1 MMLTRA
7 GPTEDKMAI
16 ITKKDGSFTYSLD
29 TNTGKFKI
37 EQNVGKETHKTN
49 IDWTLPEENEKAWKA
64 ILGKIPTDQKGQW
77 IKGAGKTGESQE
89 AEKEEE
95 VEEEEDEDEDEAEEG
110 VWTKKSKLE
119 DFKAVPFVD
128 RILNPKNYP
137 NAYDVKVG
145 GGIETHNLTV
155 TKLRGGDWAVY
166 PTLQYRKNKLIY
178 RTIPEN
184 NNLIKFESETAAKDF
199 AEGSWENT
207 REGKTFLRWAGE
219 KEGNLS
225 ALQRLFGIDP
235 KVIPSKKEEVKKDEV
250 KEAPQK
256 VKVKEEKTIEA
267 KKEEPQ
273 KAEAKAVHTWKGKD
287 GTTYSYNK
295 SLPDQIIE
303 TKDGQ
308 SRTYTKGEGSNN
320 HKKKMADAMVA

>member
-1 MMLTRA
+1 
-7 GPTEDKMAI
+7 MAI

-89 AEKEEE
+89 AEKEVEE
-95 VEEEEDEDEDEAEEG
+95 EEEEDEDEDEAEEG

-184 NNLIKFESETAAKDF
+184 NNLIKFESETEEELDRF
-199 AEGSWENT
+199 
-207 REGKTFLRWAGE
+207 
-219 KEGNLS
+219 LS
-225 ALQRLFGIDP
+225 ACMAVNSKQHT
-235 KVIPSKKEEVKKDEV
+235 KVLIHRSANNVNLAMDESIIANIVRTIGSVVEVLYV
-250 KEAPQK
+250 QK
-256 VKVKEEKTIEA
+256 LTAI
-267 KKEEPQ
+267 Q
-273 KAEAKAVHTWKGKD
+273 
-287 GTTYSYNK
+287 
-295 SLPDQIIE
+295 
-303 TKDGQ
+303 
-308 SRTYTKGEGSNN
+308 
-320 HKKKMADAMVA
+320 